1 MSDSYTVYLKRSV
14 HEDLR
19 ELRGSRKRAIE
30 KYIDYLSDNPFDEGD
45 FTESDRNGRDVHC
58 KVIRD
63 FALSF
68 YPDHA
73 VKELKV
79 IELVRTP

>member
-1 MSDSYTVYLKRSV
+1 MSDSYTIYLKRSV
-14 HEDLR
+14 HQALR
-19 ELRGSRKRAIE
+19 ELRGNRKRAIE
-30 KYIDYLSDNPFDEGD
+30 KYIDYLSDNPFDVGD
-45 FTESDRNGRDVHC
+45 FSETDSNGRTVHC